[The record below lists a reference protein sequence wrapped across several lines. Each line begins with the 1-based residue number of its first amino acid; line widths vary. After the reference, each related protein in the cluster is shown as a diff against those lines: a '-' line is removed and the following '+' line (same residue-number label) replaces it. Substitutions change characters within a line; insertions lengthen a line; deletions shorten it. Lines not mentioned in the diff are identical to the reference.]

1 MQKKDFDSE
10 LEGLL
15 QGISKIQE
23 FGDSVRS
30 KSISENSRN
39 HDNNLAFA
47 NTSKHLNLAEVTRQS
62 MRPEAAVWLGFAALI
77 SASNQHSK
85 ETRRLAS
92 KLGGHLARRRARPLG
107 GNFGEFKNITI
118 SPRCRKVVGSLYELG
133 CKITEVFGVWLK
145 MKSHITTEEV
155 KKNSGCIWPAINCV
169 EKDNETSIL
178 IPRFPERMPLLLN
191 ENSTFGKYAKVSE
204 EGDLCFVFWMD
215 EGIPDFQDV
224 CGVAWLSDGLFP
236 LICDD

>member
-1 MQKKDFDSE
+1 MLKKDFDSE

-23 FGDSVRS
+23 LGDSVRS
-30 KSISENSRN
+30 KTKFENS
-39 HDNNLAFA
+39 NNNENELTF
-47 NTSKHLNLAEVTRQS
+47 NKTSKHLNLAEVTRQS

-77 SASNQHSK
+77 SASSQHSD

-107 GNFGEFKNITI
+107 SKFGDFKNITI

-133 CKITEVFGVWLK
+133 CEITEVFGVWLK
-145 MKSHITTEEV
+145 IKSYITTAEV
-155 KKNSGCIWPAINCV
+155 KKSSGCIWPAINCV

-178 IPRFPERMPLLLN
+178 IPRFPERMPILLN
-191 ENSTFGKYAKVSE
+191 ENSTFGKYAKISE
-204 EGDLCFVFWMD
+204 EGNLCFVFWMD
-215 EGIPDFQDV
+215 EGIPELQDV
-224 CGVAWLSDGLFP
+224 CGAAWLTEGLFP
-236 LICDD
+236 LISSD